1 MSETESYDISQ
12 PPETM
17 VEQAGNNRVT
27 QWLLIT
33 GDRRAVAAAML
44 VGTFV
49 AFVIF
54 GLYGPRSIQKF
65 LSTGTIGT
73 LFYALMTGIITTVT
87 LVLTLSQ
94 FGLSQ
99 QLSDLGTFRDHM
111 NHSMEFRRDTE
122 NHIDVGVSPGQPTE
136 FFQALARAVE
146 EELDDLDGVMADGD
160 NPSGTGEVAEYID
173 AVRAYSEDEREQL
186 ENPTFGSFGAL
197 LPVLNHNYSWKIYLG
212 RQLRDEH
219 ADELSEE
226 AMEQFDELIETL
238 LFFGPTREYFKS
250 LYFQRELVGVG
261 RAVLYAALPAIAL
274 TGYMMVLF
282 DPTAVSDWLFGV
294 TNVVGIST
302 GFLFVG
308 VVFAFSLL
316 PFALLL
322 AYLLRLLT
330 VMNRTLTIGPFFL
343 NDHNSPSANNS
354 QEAIQETVQKRWRH
368 ADRSRPRWHS
378 LHRETVRTD
387 RKKRRLAHF
396 GCLCHLFYDIL
407 VGSERCFSG
416 VVGLPSPSGADS
428 NRRGKFS

>member
-17 VEQAGNNRVT
+17 VEQAGDNRVT

-65 LSTGTIGT
+65 LSTGTIGGT
-73 LFYALMTGIITTVT
+73 LFYALLTGIITTVT

-99 QLSDLGTFRDHM
+99 QLSSDLGSFRDRM
-111 NHSMEFRRDTE
+111 NHSMEFRRDAE

-146 EELDDLDGVMADGD
+146 KELDDLDGAMADDD

-173 AVRAYSEDEREQL
+173 VVRAYSEDERERL
-186 ENPTFGSFGAL
+186 ETPTFGSFGAL

-219 ADELSEE
+219 ADELSKE

-250 LYFQRELVGVG
+250 LALLKPSEFDTSGVLIIEAEFSTTSSFISAYPLLNQPLGRECIFSTTPQNGELQ
-261 RAVLYAALPAIAL
+261 
-274 TGYMMVLF
+274 
-282 DPTAVSDWLFGV
+282 
-294 TNVVGIST
+294 VVYST
-302 GFLFVG
+302 TSPSCVGFLLG
-308 VVFAFSLL
+308 STTVF
-316 PFALLL
+316 
-322 AYLLRLLT
+322 R
-330 VMNRTLTIGPFFL
+330 
-343 NDHNSPSANNS
+343 
-354 QEAIQETVQKRWRH
+354 
-368 ADRSRPRWHS
+368 
-378 LHRETVRTD
+378 
-387 RKKRRLAHF
+387 
-396 GCLCHLFYDIL
+396 
-407 VGSERCFSG
+407 
-416 VVGLPSPSGADS
+416 
-428 NRRGKFS
+428 

>member
-1 MSETESYDISQ
+1 M
-12 PPETM
+12 
-17 VEQAGNNRVT
+17 
-27 QWLLIT
+27 LIT
-33 GDRRAVAAAML
+33 GDRRAVAAVML

-49 AFVIF
+49 AFMIF

-65 LSTGTIGT
+65 LSTGTIGGT
-73 LFYALMTGIITTVT
+73 LFYALLTGIITTVT

-99 QLSDLGTFRDHM
+99 QLADLGSFRDRM
-111 NHSMEFRRDTE
+111 NHSMEFRRDAE

-146 EELDDLDGVMADGD
+146 EELDDLDGAMADGD

-173 AVRAYSEDEREQL
+173 VVRAYSEDEREQL
-186 ENPTFGSFGAL
+186 ETPTFGSFGAL

-274 TGYMMVLF
+274 TAYMMVLF

-294 TNVVGIST
+294 TNVVGIRTS
-302 GFLFVG
+302 FLFVG
-308 VVFAFSLL
+308 VVFVLSLV

-322 AYLLRLLT
+322 SYLLRLLT
-330 VMNRTLTIGPFFL
+330 VVNRTLTIGPFFL
-343 NDHNSPSANNS
+343 DES
-354 QEAIQETVQKRWRH
+354 QLPE
-368 ADRSRPRWHS
+368 
-378 LHRETVRTD
+378 RE
-387 RKKRRLAHF
+387 
-396 GCLCHLFYDIL
+396 
-407 VGSERCFSG
+407 
-416 VVGLPSPSGADS
+416 
-428 NRRGKFS
+428 